1 MFSDPQF
8 WVAIAFIV
16 FIAAIFN
23 PVRKILSSSLDKK
36 IDEIRNS
43 IDEAEN
49 LKNETQVILADIKK
63 RQNQVGS
70 EIEIINSNVKTQIK
84 SLESQSQ
91 QKLAEQSTKHE
102 LLAKEKIEQITR
114 EANLKI
120 QQNIIQTSIDATI
133 NLIEKKLNKEEKI
146 NLINQSIKDFSNTIN
161 N

>member
-23 PVRKILSSSLDKK
+23 PVRKILSLSLDKK
-36 IDEIRNS
+36 INEIRND

-49 LKNETQVILADIKK
+49 LKNETQVILADMKK
-63 RQNQVGS
+63 RQNQVGL
-70 EIEIINSNVKTQIK
+70 EIDVINSNVKEQINT
-84 SLESQSQ
+84 LELQA
-91 QKLAEQSTKHE
+91 QKKFDEQSSKRE
-102 LLAKEKIEQITR
+102 LLAIEKIEQITR

-120 QQNIIQTSIDATI
+120 QQNIIQISIDASI

-146 NLINQSIKDFSNTIN
+146 NLINQSIKDFSNAIKN
-161 N
+161 